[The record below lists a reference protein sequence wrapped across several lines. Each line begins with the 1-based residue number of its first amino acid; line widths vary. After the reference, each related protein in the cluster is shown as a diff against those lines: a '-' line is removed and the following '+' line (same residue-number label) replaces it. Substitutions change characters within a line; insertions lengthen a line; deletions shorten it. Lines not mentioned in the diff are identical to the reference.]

1 MCNNAGPRRKG
12 NRRMMPAPVLARR
25 AADLRGFR
33 ISPNDSNYFACI
45 FDPLADGVTFTLV
58 VEIFEPG
65 GRTPPNTHSVAEECF
80 FVLAG
85 SGKAYAD
92 GAEMPVG
99 PGDCF
104 VLRPGTEHVVINDTS
119 EKLYC
124 LTLMTPN
131 EGFAELIRNGTPV
144 DLAPEDI
151 AIIAGRR

>member
-1 MCNNAGPRRKG
+1 
-12 NRRMMPAPVLARR
+12 MMHTAVIGKR

-33 ISPNDSNYFACI
+33 ISPTDTNYFACLL
-45 FDPLADGVTFTLV
+45 DPLADGVSFTLV

-65 GRTPPNTHSVAEECF
+65 GRTPPNTHSAAEECF

-85 SGKAYAD
+85 SGVATAD
-92 GAEMPVG
+92 GKTMPIG

-104 VLRPGTEHVVINDTS
+104 VLRPGVEHVVENTGAT
-119 EKLYC
+119 KLYC

-144 DLAPEDI
+144 TLPPEDI
-151 AIIAGRR
+151 AVLTGRA

>member
-1 MCNNAGPRRKG
+1 
-12 NRRMMPAPVLARR
+12 MMKAPVIGKR

-33 ISPNDSNYFACI
+33 IAPGDSNYFACLL
-45 FDPLADGVTFTLV
+45 DPLADGVTFTLV

-65 GRTPPNTHSVAEECF
+65 GRTPPNTHSAAEECF

-85 SGKAYAD
+85 EGVATAD
-92 GAEMPVG
+92 GRTMPIG

-104 VLRPGTEHVVINDTS
+104 VLRPGVEHVVANTGVT
-119 EKLYC
+119 KLYC

-144 DLAPEDI
+144 DLPPEDI
-151 AIIAGRR
+151 AVLTGRG